1 MNLYKR
7 LVTVNY
13 TLILGDNLNS
23 HSIWGIKLKIV
34 IRLNTSAVIARNL
47 ETIGY

>member
-1 MNLYKR
+1 MNTHKR

-13 TLILGDNLNS
+13 TLILGDNLDSNS
-23 HSIWGIKLKIV
+23 IEGIILKIV
-34 IRLNTSAVIARNL
+34 IPLNASAVTARNL